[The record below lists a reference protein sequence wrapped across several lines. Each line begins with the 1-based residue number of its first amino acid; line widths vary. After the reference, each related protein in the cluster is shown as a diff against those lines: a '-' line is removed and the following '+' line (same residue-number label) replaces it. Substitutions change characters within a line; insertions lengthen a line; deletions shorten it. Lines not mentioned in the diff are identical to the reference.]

1 MSFPPHRPAPIVRA
15 APPTPEPLI
24 LRPLPPRSEG
34 GWWRLRCALIR
45 ADAVDPAQVEQ
56 EAWLE
61 VPAADQPLDW
71 DPADLEPFAIAL
83 VMAAMREGRDLLI
96 DGAVSLRLLA
106 GLEEWVG
113 HWSRLRPGRYHRIA
127 LRLSTPDCPP
137 PRCPPASP
145 QLAVVAFSGG
155 IDARYSLWRHR
166 HGVVQHRRRRL
177 VAAVI
182 VQGLDLPLNLPEA
195 FATAQAE
202 AQLSL
207 DSLGLPLLPVRTNLR
222 QLTGAGIDE
231 AHGVVLVACLQL
243 LKARAGTALIGSSEP
258 YDDLVPGWGSSPVT
272 DHLLSSDSLH
282 IVHDGAEDDRCDKIR
297 LLARW
302 PDSTVNLRVCFHYE
316 LARGRNCLR
325 CEKCLRTIA
334 GFAVQGLPVPASLG
348 GDAAVLSRRVPWF
361 KLRTPAQVVEWRILQ
376 RHAARRRPG
385 LRWARWLP
393 CLFLHHALWL
403 RWHRLRALWR
413 SPV

>member
-1 MSFPPHRPAPIVRA
+1 MSFRPPRPEPVAPT
-15 APPTPEPLI
+15 APPSPEPLI

-45 ADAVDPAQVEQ
+45 ADAVDPAQAEQ
-56 EAWLE
+56 EAWIEL
-61 VPAADQPLDW
+61 PAADQPPDW

-96 DGAVSLRLLA
+96 DGAVSPRLLA

-113 HWSRLRPGRYHRIA
+113 HWARLRPDRYHRIA
-127 LRLSTPDCPP
+127 LRLSTPDRPP

-145 QLAVVAFSGG
+145 QVAVLAFSGG
-155 IDARYSLWRHR
+155 VDARYSLWRHHR
-166 HGVVQHRRRRL
+166 GVVQHRRRQL

-182 VQGLDLPLNLPEA
+182 VQGLDLPLNHSEA

-202 AQLSL
+202 ARLSL
-207 DSLGLPLLPVRTNLR
+207 EPLGLPLLPVRTNLR
-222 QLTGAGIDE
+222 PLTGAGIDE
-231 AHGVVLVACLQL
+231 AHGAVLVACLQL
-243 LKARAGTALIGSSEP
+243 LKARAGTALLGSSEP
-258 YDDLVPGWGSSPVT
+258 YDDLVPGWGSSPLT
-272 DHLLSSDSLH
+272 DPLLSSDSLQV
-282 IVHDGAEDDRCDKIR
+282 VHDGAEDDRCDKIR

-302 PDSTVNLRVCFHYE
+302 PDSTANLRVCFRYE

-348 GDAAVLSRRVPWF
+348 GDAAVLDRRVPWF

-376 RHAARRRPG
+376 RRAAGQPG

-393 CLFLHHALWL
+393 WLFLHHALWW

-413 SPV
+413 PQA